1 MISSHYF
8 QIHFPQNFRARI
20 SYHIL
25 RAYRSRACT
34 TKNFN
39 MLSPTADTPEAHKES
54 LTPKDE
60 VTYDGIP
67 YQIVRE
73 GFAEILTPQNKK
85 GPQSK
90 SQAVFYNPIQQF
102 NRDLSVLAI
111 RAFGDDFA
119 VKRKL
124 KLNTK
129 SHVTDIK
136 DPRGLKRKR
145 GDRTVNLK
153 GENGI
158 ASQYNEGGD
167 NCNEEK
173 LSGSEDADES
183 DEMSHGVK
191 LTSSEDAKN
200 VDLLKDSKS
209 KSLRPNDT
217 HHDRVDTDSRG
228 LESHLP
234 VTKYSANSN
243 DEENSRNPTEGSKRQ
258 IIKSSDNV
266 FPQDCSR
273 PQAQVSP
280 FRILDALSATG
291 LRALRYAKEIP
302 MTTSITANDLSPQAT
317 ASIRLNVKHNEVNDK
332 IHAITGDARTHMHN
346 VSSPSKRSDS
356 ILYEVI
362 DLDPYGTAVP
372 FLDAAINAVVDG
384 GLLCVTC
391 TDAGVFASVGYV
403 EKTHSQYGGLSLKGP
418 HAHEGGIRLILH
430 SIATTAARYGR
441 SIEPLLSLSIDFYV
455 RVFVRIRYSPAEV
468 KFLASKTMTVYSC
481 DEGCGAWST
490 QYHGETRSKSSKTG
504 NPTPK
509 FGLPLA
515 PSASQY
521 CDHCGFKTHLSG
533 PMWGGP
539 LHNPQFIQRIL
550 DILPSVHEDT
560 YGTLPRV
567 EGMLTL
573 ALSEPL
579 FDKPPFPDPSSRPV
593 PPVDPGLRDTHPFF
607 FVPSVLAKVI
617 HCVGPSDAAF
627 RGALMHLGYR
637 VSRSHTKPGSIST
650 DAPWSVIWEVM
661 REWVRQKS
669 PIKEDAIK
677 PGTAGW
683 GIMTKDRSKKKFNAV
698 KDSLCEKLKKCED
711 LQSTRDI
718 VEAALSEIRK
728 AEQDVKTEDTKHEDE
743 IAIDLTSTNSMR
755 IIFDE
760 YLGRQPT
767 GKRLVKYQMNPRAD
781 WGPMNR
787 AQGG

>member
-1 MISSHYF
+1 MIFSHQF
-8 QIHFPQNFRARI
+8 QIHFPQNFQARI
-20 SYHIL
+20 SYYTL
-25 RAYRSRACT
+25 RTYRSRACT
-34 TKNFN
+34 TKHFR
-39 MLSPTADTPEAHKES
+39 MLSPTAHTPKAHKES
-54 LTPKDE
+54 LTPKDK
-60 VTYDGIP
+60 VTYDGIQ

-85 GPQSK
+85 APQSK
-90 SQAVFYNPIQQF
+90 AQAVFYNPIQQF

-119 VKRKL
+119 VKRKS
-124 KLNTK
+124 KLNK
-129 SHVTDIK
+129 KCSVTDKK

-145 GDRTVNLK
+145 GDRAVNMK

-158 ASQYNEGGD
+158 ASQYSEGGD

-173 LSGSEDADES
+173 LSDSEDADES
-183 DEMSHGVK
+183 DEISHGVK
-191 LTSSEDAKN
+191 LTSPEDAKN

-209 KSLRPNDT
+209 KTLRLNDT
-217 HHDRVDTDSRG
+217 LHDRVDTDSHG
-228 LESHLP
+228 LELHLS

-243 DEENSRNPTEGSKRQ
+243 DEEHSRNPTEESKSN
-258 IIKSSDNV
+258 IKLSDNAY
-266 FPQDCSR
+266 PQNCNR
-273 PQAQVSP
+273 PRAQVSP

-403 EKTHSQYGGLSLKGP
+403 EKTYSQYGGLSLKGP

-490 QYHGETRSKSSKTG
+490 QYHGETCSKSSKTG
-504 NPTPK
+504 NPTQK
-509 FGLPLA
+509 FGLPQA

-550 DILPSVHEDT
+550 DILPSVHGDT

-579 FDKPPFPDPSSRPV
+579 FDSPPFPDLSSRPV
-593 PPVDPGLRDTHPFF
+593 PPVDPGLRDNHPFF

-617 HCVGPSDAAF
+617 HCVGPSDAAI

-669 PIKEDAIK
+669 KIKEDAIK

-683 GIMTKDRSKKKFNAV
+683 GIMAKDRSKKEFNAV
-698 KDSLCEKLKKCED
+698 KDGLCEKLKKCDD
-711 LQSTRDI
+711 LQSTQDI

-728 AEQDVKTEDTKHEDE
+728 AGQDTKTGDIKHKGEV
-743 IAIDLTSTNSMR
+743 ATDLTSSNSMK

-760 YLGRQPT
+760 FLGRQRT

-787 AQGG
+787 ARGG